1 MIKKGTLVQI
11 KRIILDSNHRSTHI
25 PLDTQKTDFIMWL
38 KGVLLEDADM
48 GQLCQIETKTH
59 RIESGILIAT
69 EPHYTHSFGKYVK
82 ILDQIADQIDFDTEN
97 SL

>member
-25 PLDTQKTDFIMWL
+25 PLDTQKTDFTMWL
-38 KGVLLEDADM
+38 KGVLLEDAII

-59 RIESGILIAT
+59 RKESGVLIAV
-69 EPHYTHSFGKYVK
+69 EPYYTHSFGQYVN
-82 ILDQIADQIDFDTEN
+82 ILDQVANQIDYDMEDH
-97 SL
+97 L